1 MTNVS
6 LSESWHARAQHSIPG
21 GVSSPVRAFSAVG
34 GTPRY
39 FVEGKGS
46 KVIDVDGNDYVD
58 FVGSWGPMILGHAHP
73 AVVEAVTRV
82 AQSSFSFGAPHS
94 HEVLLAE
101 EIISRVEPVDRVRFV
116 SSGTEAVMTAIR
128 LARAATGRNIII
140 KFAGCYHGHLDSML
154 VAAGSGVATLGM
166 ADSPGV
172 TPGQVEDTL
181 VLTYNDV
188 AGLAEAFATHGAN
201 IAAVIT
207 ESAAANM
214 GVVPPSYA
222 FTQAIFEL
230 SAAAGALVILDEVMT
245 GFRVSEGGW
254 WKKFLSAKGWKPQL
268 FTFGKVIGG
277 GLPLAAVGGA
287 AEVMDLLAPL
297 GPVYQAGTLSGNPV
311 ATIAGLETLRNLDSH
326 AYERLDD
333 TASRAGNIVSQALR
347 ECEVEH
353 TLQTAGNLFSIFFT
367 AHSVTN
373 FDQAKSQSTQN
384 FATFFHALLD
394 HGVSAPPSAFE
405 SWFVSAAH
413 TSDDL
418 ERLTAA
424 ATHAAQQV
432 ASSQEWRS

>member
-1 MTNVS
+1 
-6 LSESWHARAQHSIPG
+6 
-21 GVSSPVRAFSAVG
+21 
-34 GTPRY
+34 
-39 FVEGKGS
+39 
-46 KVIDVDGNDYVD
+46 
-58 FVGSWGPMILGHAHP
+58 
-73 AVVEAVTRV
+73 
-82 AQSSFSFGAPHS
+82 
-94 HEVLLAE
+94 
-101 EIISRVEPVDRVRFV
+101 
-116 SSGTEAVMTAIR
+116 MTAIR
-128 LARAATGRNIII
+128 LARAATKRNIII

-172 TPGQVEDTL
+172 TRGQVEDTL

-188 AGLAEAFATHGAN
+188 AGLTEAFATHGEN
-201 IAAVIT
+201 IAAIIT

-214 GVVPPSYA
+214 GVVPPSDA

-254 WKKFLSAKGWKPQL
+254 WKKFLSDKGWKPQL

-287 AEVMDLLAPL
+287 AKVMDLLAPL

-311 ATIAGLETLRNLDSH
+311 ATIAGLETLRNLDSA
-326 AYERLDD
+326 AYERLDE
-333 TASRAGNIVSQALR
+333 TASRAGTIVSQALR
-347 ECEVEH
+347 ECGVEH
-353 TLQTAGNLFSIFFT
+353 TLQTAGNLFSVFFT
-367 AHSVTN
+367 ADSVTN

-405 SWFVSAAH
+405 SWFVSTAH
-413 TSDDL
+413 TPDDL
-418 ERLTAA
+418 QRLSEA

-432 ASSQEWRS
+432 AASQEWRG

>member
-6 LSESWHARAQHSIPG
+6 LSESWHSRAQHSIPG

-34 GTPRY
+34 GNPRY

-58 FVGSWGPMILGHAHP
+58 FIGSWGPMILGHAHP
-73 AVVEAVTRV
+73 GVVEAVTRV
-82 AQSSFSFGAPHS
+82 AQSSFSFGAPHT

-101 EIISRVEPVDRVRFV
+101 EIISRVEAVDRVRFV

-172 TPGQVEDTL
+172 TRGQVEDTL

-188 AGLAEAFATHGAN
+188 AGLTEAFATHGEN
-201 IAAVIT
+201 IAAIIT

-214 GVVPPSYA
+214 GVVPPSEA

-254 WKKFLSAKGWKPQL
+254 WKKFLSDKGWRPQL

-311 ATIAGLETLRNLDSH
+311 ATIAGLETLRNLDSD
-326 AYERLDD
+326 AYERLDE
-333 TASRAGNIVSQALR
+333 TASRAGNIVSHALR
-347 ECEVEH
+347 SYGVEH
-353 TLQTAGNLFSIFFT
+353 TLQTAGNLFSVFFT
-367 AHSVTN
+367 AHTVTN
-373 FDQAKSQSTQN
+373 FDQAKSQSTDN

-405 SWFVSAAH
+405 SWFVSTAH
-413 TSDDL
+413 TPDDL
-418 ERLTAA
+418 DRLAEA
-424 ATHAAQQV
+424 ATYAAEQV
-432 ASSQEWRS
+432 ASSQGWRS